1 MKLKKLT
8 ALLLAGIMTLSL
20 AACGGGSGE
29 SSSGDST
36 ESKGDSASEGTADTS
51 GAESSGELSGKLT
64 VWTLAAD
71 LEQFA
76 DKFKEEN
83 PGVEMEVVVIA
94 PDDYPTKVETALLG
108 GDSSVDIIVGEPK
121 MLQSMYE
128 AELFANLD
136 DFGAQ
141 IGRAHV

>member
-1 MKLKKLT
+1 MKLQKEQEEKVMKLKKLT

-20 AACGGGSGE
+20 AACGGGSSESGSASSGE
-29 SSSGDST
+29 SSGSTGGSSSESTGD
-36 ESKGDSASEGTADTS
+36 AS

-83 PGVEMEVVVIA
+83 PVWRW
-94 PDDYPTKVETALLG
+94 KL
-108 GDSSVDIIVGEPK
+108 
-121 MLQSMYE
+121 
-128 AELFANLD
+128 
-136 DFGAQ
+136 
-141 IGRAHV
+141 